1 MTIDYD
7 SIKDDLYLAVNGD
20 WLAQAEIPADKA
32 ATGGFTS
39 LRDQMED
46 LLLEETQ
53 AMRQGEIGLDQ
64 PEIQEFV
71 AYYNKA
77 LDFEEREAQGSQ
89 PLQDEIAQVAHL
101 EDIADFQ
108 AFAKDWTLKNNDL
121 PFAISVEADMKDT
134 DHYTLYLD
142 APSLVLPDTTYYEA
156 GHEAGQALLDI
167 FAKQS
172 KELLAYCGIDQAD
185 QLTADA
191 LAFDRSLARYMKSNE
206 ELADYPKLYN
216 PRSLDQ
222 VQTYSSHFDFT
233 AYFEAVLG
241 QFPDQVIVTQPAFFD
256 HFDELVNASTFDQVK
271 AWLLVQVV
279 NSASNCLSEEM
290 RQIGSQY
297 SLALSGNP
305 ETLSQ
310 DKQAFYAATAMF
322 DQVIGLYYGKKHFGP
337 QAREDVRQMV
347 VEMIEVYKQRL
358 EANDWLSPETIA
370 KAIVKLDAIDILV
383 GYPDTYPDIYR
394 QFKVD
399 PELSFYGNLQAFS
412 QIKVADRLGRYG
424 QVVDRTEWGM
434 SPATVNA
441 YYNPSFNHICF
452 PAAILQAPFYAID
465 QSRSQNYGGIG
476 AVIAHEISHAFDNN
490 GAQFDEKGNMT
501 NWWQEADYE
510 VFNAKA
516 EDMVDQ
522 FDGLPFAGGQVNG
535 RLTVSENIADA
546 GGLQAA
552 LEACRHEEDYDLQAF
567 FINWARIWC
576 QKARD
581 QYKQLLLSMDV
592 HAPSPLRANVQVKNI
607 DAFHACF
614 DVQEGD
620 PMYLAKENR
629 VVIW

>member
-20 WLAQAEIPADKA
+20 WLAQTEIPADKA

-89 PLQDEIAQVAHL
+89 PLQDEMTQVAHL

-108 AFAKDWTLKNNDL
+108 AFAKDWTFKNNDL

-134 DHYTLYLD
+134 DHYILYLD
-142 APSLVLPDTTYYEA
+142 APSLILPDTTYYEE
-156 GHEAGQALLDI
+156 GHEAGQVLLAI

-222 VQTYSSHFDFT
+222 VQAYSSHFDFT
-233 AYFEAVLG
+233 AYFEAVIG
-241 QFPDQVIVTQPAFFD
+241 QVPDQVIVTQPAFFD

-271 AWLLVQVV
+271 AWLLVKVV

-290 RQIGSQY
+290 RQLGSQY

-310 DKQAFYAATAMF
+310 EKQAFYAATAMF

-394 QFKVD
+394 QLKVD

-412 QIKVADRLGRYG
+412 QIKVANRLGRYG

-552 LEACRHEEDYDLQAF
+552 LEACQHEEDYDLQAF

>member
-20 WLAQAEIPADKA
+20 WLAQAEIPADKP

-53 AMRQGEIGLDQ
+53 AMREGKLALDQ
-64 PEIQEFV
+64 PEMEKFV

-77 LDFEEREAQGSQ
+77 LDFEGREAQGSQ
-89 PLQDEIAQVAHL
+89 PLEEEIDQVKAL
-101 EDIADFQ
+101 ESLADLQ
-108 AFAKDWTLKNNDL
+108 AFAKDWSLKNNDL

-142 APSLVLPDTTYYEA
+142 TPGLVLPDTTYYEE
-156 GHEAGQALLDI
+156 GNEAGQSLLAVY
-167 FAKQS
+167 AKQS
-172 KELLAYCGIDQAD
+172 EELLSYCGIDQAE
-185 QLTADA
+185 QVTAHA
-191 LAFDRSLARYMKSNE
+191 LAFDRSLVQYMKSNE

-216 PRSLDQ
+216 PRSMDQ
-222 VQTYSSHFDFT
+222 VQAYSASFDFK
-233 AYFEAVLG
+233 AYFEALLG
-241 QFPDQVIVTQPAFFD
+241 QVPDQVIVTQPVFFE
-256 HFDELVNASTFDQVK
+256 HFDELVNADSFDQMK

-279 NSASNCLSEEM
+279 NAASNCLSEEM

-305 ETLSQ
+305 ETLSKE
-310 DKQAFYAATAMF
+310 KQAFYASTAMF

-347 VEMIEVYKQRL
+347 VEMIEVYKKRL
-358 EANDWLSPETIA
+358 EANDWLSPETID

-383 GYPDTYPDIYR
+383 GYPDTYPDIYSK
-394 QFKVD
+394 FKVD

-412 QIKVADRLGRYG
+412 RIKIADRLGRYG
-424 QVVDRTEWGM
+424 QKVDRTEWGM

-501 NWWQEADYE
+501 NWWQAKDYE
-510 VFNAKA
+510 VFSAKA
-516 EDMVDQ
+516 EEMVDQ

-535 RLTVSENIADA
+535 RMTVSENIADA

-552 LEACRHEEDYDLQAF
+552 LEACQHEEDYDLEAF

-581 QYKQLLLSMDV
+581 QYKQLLLNMDV

-607 DAFHACF
+607 DAFHTCF
-614 DVQEGD
+614 GIQEGD